1 MTTEINH
8 RFAGLS
14 PWRQHRLAR
23 SYLRAAKADAAAGK
37 PYAALRAD
45 AWQVVIRLI
54 VSRCGVG

>member
-1 MTTEINH
+1 VETDRPNE
-8 RFAGLS
+8 FAGLS

-37 PYAALRAD
+37 PYAALRVD

>member
-37 PYAALRAD
+37 PYAALRLD
-45 AWQVVIRLI
+45 AWQIVIRRLAE
-54 VSRCGVG
+54 RWPG